1 MASRSQIGGEDRVAE
16 ALYNNMRTAIQKKD
30 HQHMREIVE
39 STRYDPN
46 RVGGGDQR
54 TALHTAAQLDDK
66 ESLLILLG
74 QPTIDTNVRTS
85 KGLTPFLLA
94 ASKGKMV
101 AFEVLLN
108 DKRVE
113 VEALD
118 DEDQSA
124 LELINSLGKEIKAA
138 KAKELLEK
146 RNKKRQSVEEGTKLA
161 LLIGNSEYRAN
172 NDPKNVASWDDLPG
186 AMKDVLDMKARLE
199 ADGYQVEVIANSSDI
214 LQAVQE
220 VMNKTPVAS
229 VTHLQVL
236 YAGKMMPTKRHLSA
250 INVRSW

>member
-1 MASRSQIGGEDRVAE
+1 
-16 ALYNNMRTAIQKKD
+16 
-30 HQHMREIVE
+30 MREIIANE
-39 STRYDPN
+39 RYDPN

-54 TALHTAAQLDDK
+54 TALHTAAQLNDK

-74 QPTIDTNVRTS
+74 QQTIDTNVRTS

-108 DKRVE
+108 DKRVD

-124 LELINSLGKEIKAA
+124 LELINTLGKEIKAA

-146 RNKKRQSVEEGTKLA
+146 RNKKPQSVEEVTTKLA
-161 LLIGNSEYRAN
+161 VLIGNSEYRAN
-172 NDPKNVASWDDLPG
+172 NSPTNAASWDDLPG

-236 YAGKMMPTKRHLSA
+236 YAGKMIPKKIHISA
-250 INVRSW
+250 INVRSRRTQD

>member
-1 MASRSQIGGEDRVAE
+1 MTMASRSQIVGEAE
-16 ALYNNMRTAIQKKD
+16 ALYNRMRTAIQKKD
-30 HQHMREIVE
+30 HQHMREIVANE
-39 STRYDPN
+39 KYDPD

-54 TALHTAAQLDDK
+54 TALHTAAQLDDE

-74 QPTIDTNVRTS
+74 QPTIDTNMRTS

-94 ASKGKMV
+94 ASEGNMV
-101 AFEVLLN
+101 AFEALSN
-108 DKRVE
+108 DNRVD
-113 VEALD
+113 VNALD
-118 DEDQSA
+118 DEDRSA
-124 LELINSLGKEIKAA
+124 LVLIRHLRSEIKAT

-146 RNKKRQSVEEGTKLA
+146 RNKRPESVENTTKLA
-161 LLIGNSEYRAN
+161 VLIGNSEYRAN
-172 NDPKNVASWDDLPG
+172 NDPNNAATWDDLPG

-199 ADGYQVEVIANSSDI
+199 ADGYQVEVIANSSDF

-236 YAGKMMPTKRHLSA
+236 YAGKMIPKNIFKWNM
-250 INVRSW
+250 

>member
-1 MASRSQIGGEDRVAE
+1 M
-16 ALYNNMRTAIQKKD
+16 
-30 HQHMREIVE
+30 
-39 STRYDPN
+39 
-46 RVGGGDQR
+46 
-54 TALHTAAQLDDK
+54 
-66 ESLLILLG
+66 
-74 QPTIDTNVRTS
+74 RTS

-94 ASKGKMV
+94 ASKGKMA
-101 AFEVLLN
+101 AFEVLSN
-108 DKRVE
+108 DNRVE
-113 VEALD
+113 VDALD

-146 RNKKRQSVEEGTKLA
+146 RNKKPQSVEEATTKLA
-161 LLIGNSEYRAN
+161 VLIGNSEYRAN

-186 AMKDVLDMKARLE
+186 AMKDVLDMKVRLE

-236 YAGKMMPTKRHLSA
+236 YAGKMISKKY
-250 INVRSW
+250 I